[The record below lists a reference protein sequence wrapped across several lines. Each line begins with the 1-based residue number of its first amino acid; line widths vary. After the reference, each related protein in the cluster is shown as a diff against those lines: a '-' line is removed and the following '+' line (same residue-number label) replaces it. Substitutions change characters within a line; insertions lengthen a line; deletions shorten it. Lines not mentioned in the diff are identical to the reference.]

1 MAVGAPSGAHYLRR
15 VCLTMGR
22 SADVLTEVWQELI
35 AGLQTTLSRAAL
47 NRWLKNITPISLEDD
62 CLRVGVPSAFARDWL
77 ERKAAHHM
85 RAQAQ
90 RILGRAIRLEFVLQQ
105 PDLSMPADDAGPG
118 PAAPRSAPLP
128 QHGSAR
134 RHDEFATAPLIPRY
148 TFDNFVVGKSNQ
160 FAQAAALAVSK
171 APARAYNPLFIYG
184 GVGLGKTHLMHAI
197 GHHVLANRAEL
208 NVACVTGDTFTYHV
222 VSSIREDRFGAFRSR
237 YRNVDLW
244 LVDDIQFIAAKER
257 TEAEFFQT
265 FNALY
270 ETGRQVVI
278 TSDRPPKELQIM
290 DARLRSRFEW
300 GLTVDI
306 KPPDLETRMAIL
318 QRKAALDAAEVP
330 DEVIRYIANMVQS
343 NIRILEGALT
353 RVAAA
358 ASFSAQPITLH
369 LATEQLKDLSIGDY
383 LRPVSISLVQEVVAQ
398 HFHIAVT
405 DLTARKR
412 TREVVF
418 PRHLAM
424 YLARELLNASFPEI
438 AKRFGGKDHST
449 VIHACKRVRERLQ
462 GDEQL
467 RVLVNELTSLLTPR

>member
-1 MAVGAPSGAHYLRR
+1 
-15 VCLTMGR
+15 MGR
-22 SADVLTEVWQELI
+22 SADVLSELWQELI
-35 AGLQTTLSRAAL
+35 ASLQSTLSRAAL
-47 NRWLKNITPISLEDD
+47 NRWLKNIAPIALEDD

-85 RAQAQ
+85 RAEAQ
-90 RILGRAIRLEFVLQQ
+90 RILGRAVRVEFVLQQ
-105 PDLSMPADDAGPG
+105 PDLGISADDATPG
-118 PAAPRSAPLP
+118 PAAPRPSLP
-128 QHGSAR
+128 QRANAR
-134 RHDEFATAPLIPRY
+134 GRDEFAPTPLIPRY

-171 APARAYNPLFIYG
+171 APARAYNPLFLYG

-197 GHHVLANRAEL
+197 GHHVLGSRPQL
-208 NVACVTGDTFTYHV
+208 NVAYVTGDTFTYHV

-278 TSDRPPKELQIM
+278 TSDRPPKELQVM

-300 GLTVDI
+300 GLIADI

-318 QRKAALDAAEVP
+318 QRKAALDGAEVP

-343 NIRILEGALT
+343 NIRVLEGALT

-358 ASFSAQPITLH
+358 SSFSGQPITLH
-369 LATEQLKDLSIGDY
+369 LATEQLKDHSVGDY

-405 DLTARKR
+405 ELIAHKR
-412 TREVVF
+412 TREIVF
-418 PRHLAM
+418 PRQLAM

-449 VIHACKRVRERLQ
+449 VIHACNRVRERLQ

>member
-1 MAVGAPSGAHYLRR
+1 
-15 VCLTMGR
+15 MGR
-22 SADVLTEVWQELI
+22 SADVLSELWQELT
-35 AGLQTTLSRAAL
+35 ASLESTLSRAAL
-47 NRWLKNITPISLEDD
+47 NRWLKNISPISLDQD

-77 ERKAAHHM
+77 ERKALHHM
-85 RAQAQ
+85 RAEAE
-90 RILGRAIRLEFVLQQ
+90 RIVGRPLRIELVLQQ
-105 PDLSMPADDAGPG
+105 LDLGLAVEAETPAPPA
-118 PAAPRSAPLP
+118 PAAALAHPNNPRRDDFAP
-128 QHGSAR
+128 
-134 RHDEFATAPLIPRY
+134 TPLVPRY

-197 GHHVLANRAEL
+197 GHSVLAGRPEL
-208 NVACVTGDTFTYHV
+208 NVAYVTGDTFTYHV
-222 VSSIREDRFGAFRSR
+222 VTSIREDRFGAFRSR
-237 YRNVDLW
+237 YRDVDLW

-300 GLTVDI
+300 GLIADI

-318 QRKAALDAAEVP
+318 QRKARLDGADVP
-330 DEVIRYIANMVQS
+330 DDVIRYIANMVQS

-353 RVAAA
+353 KVVAAS
-358 ASFSAQPITLH
+358 SFTGQLVTLH
-369 LATEQLKDLSIGDY
+369 LAMEQLKDHSVGDY

-398 HFHIAVT
+398 HFHISLA
-405 DLTARKR
+405 DMTARKR

-418 PRHLAM
+418 PRQIAM
-424 YLARELLNASFPEI
+424 YLARELLKASFPEI

-449 VIHACKRVRERLQ
+449 VIHACNKVRARLQ
-462 GDEQL
+462 DDEQL
-467 RVLVNELTSLLTPR
+467 RAVVSELTTMLTPR